1 MCKLSVTRLYL
12 AENAGVIC
20 LVKNYTYSPFKHT
33 SPPPS
38 ASSPELSVQTNFAY
52 VLTDILLEP
61 DDKLSSYHSLQSSD
75 TDLET
80 IVEHNVDT
88 GIWNYDETESEEEYA
103 QEEDQEED
111 QDDLSAHA
119 LSNSSPM
126 SSVLSDIETSIDI
139 DAIDEDY
146 TNGDEYREDYEAGK

>member
-1 MCKLSVTRLYL
+1 M
-12 AENAGVIC
+12 
-20 LVKNYTYSPFKHT
+20 
-33 SPPPS
+33 
-38 ASSPELSVQTNFAY
+38 
-52 VLTDILLEP
+52 LTDILLEP

-80 IVEHNVDT
+80 IVEHNLDT
-88 GIWNYDETESEEEYA
+88 GIEYYDETESEEEYA
-103 QEEDQEED
+103 QEEDREED

-146 TNGDEYREDYEAGK
+146 ANGDEYREDYEAGKWFFWFFVVKIHGVSKVKNEKVINWNPKLKVLNAKSDSEKLFSWTPCTCTWI

>member
-1 MCKLSVTRLYL
+1 M
-12 AENAGVIC
+12 
-20 LVKNYTYSPFKHT
+20 
-33 SPPPS
+33 
-38 ASSPELSVQTNFAY
+38 QTNFAY

-80 IVEHNVDT
+80 IVEHNLDT
-88 GIWNYDETESEEEYA
+88 GIEYYDETESEEEYA
-103 QEEDQEED
+103 QEEDREED

>member
-1 MCKLSVTRLYL
+1 M
-12 AENAGVIC
+12 
-20 LVKNYTYSPFKHT
+20 
-33 SPPPS
+33 
-38 ASSPELSVQTNFAY
+38 QTNFAY

-88 GIWNYDETESEEEYA
+88 GIWNYAETESEEEYA